1 MRVKNLPVVPADA
14 PHSDDYTIG
23 SPKDQ
28 WLIAIKGQDMNVDK
42 LMEANETILRL
53 RSELKLSREVAD
65 GHDEEVRLL
74 EETHKIFM
82 EMEAARINCLV
93 DKVRNLEWQL
103 RNK

>member
-1 MRVKNLPVVPADA
+1 
-14 PHSDDYTIG
+14 
-23 SPKDQ
+23 
-28 WLIAIKGQDMNVDK
+28 MNVEVI
-42 LMEANETILRL
+42 EANETILRL
-53 RSELKLSREVAD
+53 RNELKLSREAAD

-82 EMEAARINCLV
+82 DMEKARINCLV